1 MRIHLNEVMSE
12 MERFEMYKTV
22 DQLKECEYLTA
33 EEQIQLDRATS
44 IPEEVRTLC
53 TDRIKVLT
61 EGVRKMEA
69 ERDVLCDFLNGV
81 IADEE

>member
-1 MRIHLNEVMSE
+1 
-12 MERFEMYKTV
+12 MEKFETYKTA
-22 DQLKECEYLTA
+22 DQLRECEYLTA
-33 EEQIQLDRATS
+33 EEQVQLDRATS
-44 IPEEVRTLC
+44 IPEEVRSLC

-81 IADEE
+81 IADGE